1 MAANVKAVPEGYRT
15 ITAAITV
22 SDGNK
27 ALEFYKQAFG
37 ADVRGVHHAPD
48 GKVAHAE
55 LKIGD
60 SIVMLSDEF
69 PPMSTSPQTIGGTA
83 TGLIIY
89 AENIDDLWNRAI
101 KAGGTV
107 TMPLAD
113 QFWGDRWGTLT
124 DPFGHHWSLA
134 QHIEDVAPE
143 ELKRRAKEAFA
154 QMARKQAG
162 AAN

>member
-162 AAN
+162 AAK

>member
-1 MAANVKAVPEGYRT
+1 MAVKAIPEGLRT
-15 ITAAITV
+15 VTPAITV
-22 SDGNK
+22 RDGKK

-37 ADVRGVHHAPD
+37 AEVKGVHLAPD

-55 LKIGD
+55 ILIGD
-60 SIVMLSDEF
+60 SVVMLSDEF
-69 PPMSTSPQTIGGTA
+69 PPMATSPQTIGGTA

-89 AENIDDLWNRAI
+89 AENIDQLWDRAI

-113 QFWGDRWGTLT
+113 QFWGDRWGALT
-124 DPFGHHWSLA
+124 DPFGHRWSFA

-143 ELKRRAKEAFA
+143 ELARRSKEAFA
-154 QMARKQAG
+154 KMA
-162 AAN
+162 AAAKTN

>member
-1 MAANVKAVPEGYRT
+1 MAASVKAVPEGYRT

-22 SDGNK
+22 SNGNK
-27 ALEFYKQAFG
+27 AIEFYKQAFG
-37 ADVRGVHHAPD
+37 AEVRGVHHTPD

-60 SIVMLSDEF
+60 SVIMLSDEF
-69 PPMSTSPQTIGGTA
+69 PPMATSPQTIGGTA
-83 TGLIIY
+83 TSLIIY
-89 AENIDDLWNRAI
+89 AENIDDLWNQAI

-124 DPFGHHWSLA
+124 DPFGHRWSLA

-143 ELKRRAKEAFA
+143 ELTKRAKEAFA

-162 AAN
+162 AAS